1 MPSSATSDY
10 EQKDFRVPRTPRAA
24 RLRLDPAMKRSRDD
38 RFRPRVG
45 PPRARGDASSQ
56 RLVGR
61 VVRAAS
67 RSGKSLG
74 YRAARARPGARLGRG
89 YAAARLA
96 ARALGPRS
104 RRAIVK
110 VRIVQHTQLR
120 PAAIRE
126 NLDYIE
132 RDGVQADGS
141 PGRLEASQQDEI
153 DAESFARR
161 IEPDRHHFKI
171 IVSPEDGAQIGN
183 LKSYT
188 REFMEQVERDLGT
201 RLEWVATDHWDT
213 DNPHIHILLRGK
225 DEAGEDLVIAGEY
238 IAHGMRHRAA
248 ELATRWLGPRTEREI
263 RESLTREVEQ
273 ERWTS
278 LDQAL
283 QRSAQGTILD
293 LADPSSSVRDRERRA
308 LLIGRL
314 QRLGELGLAERLA
327 PDRWQLPP
335 DFERLLRAM
344 GERGDIIRRMQRAL
358 GGEQRE
364 LAAFDNT
371 ELPESITGR
380 VIGKGLVDPLNDR
393 GYLIVDGID
402 GRAYHIPVPPRVDL
416 GGLPVGAVV
425 TVSNGPKPRAADRA
439 IAELAR
445 DGIYRTSEHLAVA
458 QADTRPGR
466 DPSAFVEAHVR
477 RLEAL
482 RRVRIVER
490 LEEGIW
496 RVPKDLVERGRAY
509 DARRTGGIQVEVRS
523 YLPIERQVRA
533 VGATWLDRLLVD
545 QRDALSPTGFGSD
558 VRAALADREGFLV
571 REGLAERR
579 GLRLVLARDLLASLR
594 ARDLASVAEKI
605 QTETGLV
612 YRPVV
617 DGEPVS
623 GVLRRSV
630 VLASG
635 RFAMLDD
642 GMGFSLV
649 PWRSVVEGHTG
660 RVITAVTRGDQV
672 SWILVLQ
679 RDFSR

>member
-1 MPSSATSDY
+1 
-10 EQKDFRVPRTPRAA
+10 
-24 RLRLDPAMKRSRDD
+24 MKRSRDD

-61 VVRAAS
+61 IVRAAS
-67 RSGKSLG
+67 RSGKLLG
-74 YRAARARPGARLGRG
+74 YRAGRARPGARLGRG

-110 VRIVQHTQLR
+110 VRIVQHAQVR

-141 PGRLEASQQDEI
+141 PGRLEAARQDEI

-171 IVSPEDGAQIGN
+171 IVSPEDGAQIGD

-188 REFMEQVERDLGT
+188 REFMAQVERDLGT

-213 DNPHIHILLRGK
+213 DNPHIHILLRGT
-225 DEAGEDLVIAGEY
+225 DEAGEDLVVAGEY

-278 LDQAL
+278 LDRAL

-293 LADPSSSVRDRERRA
+293 LADLSSAVRDREHRA

-314 QRLGELGLAERLA
+314 QRLCELGLAERLA
-327 PDRWQLPP
+327 PDRWQLSP

-344 GERGDIIRRMQRAL
+344 GERGDILRRMQRAL
-358 GGEQRE
+358 GGERRE
-364 LAAFDNT
+364 LATLDNS
-371 ELPESITGR
+371 ELPKSITGR
-380 VIGKGLVDPLNDR
+380 VIGKGLVDPQNDR
-393 GYLIVDGID
+393 GYLVVDGID
-402 GRAYHIPVPPRVDL
+402 GRAYHIAVPPRVDL
-416 GGLPVGAVV
+416 GGLLVGAIV
-425 TVSNGPKPRAADRA
+425 TVSTGPKPRAADRT

-445 DGIYRTSEHLAVA
+445 DGIYRISEHLAEA
-458 QADTRPGR
+458 RADVRPGR
-466 DPSAFVEAHVR
+466 HPEAFVEAHVR

-482 RRVRIVER
+482 RRARIVER
-490 LEEGIW
+490 LEDGVR
-496 RVPKDLVERGRAY
+496 RVPKDLIERGRAY
-509 DARRTGGIQVEVRS
+509 DVRRDGGAQVEVKS
-523 YLPIERQVRA
+523 YFPIERQVRA

-545 QRDALSPTGFGSD
+545 QRDDLSPMGFGFE
-558 VRAALADREGFLV
+558 VRAAIADREGFLV
-571 REGLAERR
+571 REGLAHRR
-579 GLRLVLARDLLASLR
+579 GKRLVLSRNVLATLR
-594 ARDLASVAEKI
+594 ARDLESAAERI
-605 QTETGLV
+605 QPETGLA

-623 GVLRRSV
+623 GTLRRSV
-630 VLASG
+630 LLASG

-642 GMGFSLV
+642 GVGFSLV
-649 PWRSVVEGHTG
+649 PLRPPLEGRTG
-660 RVITAVTRGDQV
+660 QLITAVTRGDQF
-672 SWILVLQ
+672 SWSLSL
-679 RDFSR
+679 RLGLAR

>member
-1 MPSSATSDY
+1 MPSFPTSDW
-10 EQKDFRVPRTPRAA
+10 ERRDFRVPRTPRCAPM
-24 RLRLDPAMKRSRDD
+24 RMVPAMKRSRDD

-45 PPRARGDASSQ
+45 PPRDRGKVTSE
-56 RLVGR
+56 RFINR
-61 VVRAAS
+61 VVRSAS

-74 YRAARARPGARLGRG
+74 YRTVRARPGSRIGRG

-104 RRAIVK
+104 RRVIVK
-110 VRIVQHTQLR
+110 VRIVQHAQVR
-120 PAAIRE
+120 PASLKE

-132 RDGVQADGS
+132 RDGVQPDGS
-141 PGRLEASQQDEI
+141 PGHLEAGDRERI

-171 IVSPEDGAQIGN
+171 IVSPEDGAQIGD

-188 REFMEQVERDLGT
+188 REFMAQVERDLGT

-225 DEAGEDLVIAGEY
+225 DEAGEDLVIAGDY

-278 LDQAL
+278 LDRAL
-283 QRSAQGTILD
+283 QRSAQGGRLD
-293 LADPSSSVRDRERRA
+293 LADLSSAGRDREYRA

-327 PDRWQLPP
+327 PDRWQLSA
-335 DFERLLRAM
+335 DFEPLLRAM

-358 GGEQRE
+358 GAERRE
-364 LAAFDNT
+364 LAAFGNT

-393 GYLIVDGID
+393 GYLVVDGID
-402 GRAYHIPVPPRVDL
+402 GRAYHIAVPPRMDL
-416 GGLPVGAVV
+416 GGLPVGAIV

-439 IAELAR
+439 IVELAR

-458 QADTRPGR
+458 EANAQPGR
-466 DPSAFVEAHVR
+466 DPEAFVEAHVR

-482 RRVRIVER
+482 RRARIVER
-490 LEEGIW
+490 LEEGVW
-496 RVPKDLVERGRAY
+496 RIPKDLVERGGAY
-509 DARRTGGIQVEVRS
+509 DARSSGGIQVEVRS

-545 QRDALSPTGFGSD
+545 QRDDLSPTGFGSE

-571 REGLAERR
+571 QEGLAERR
-579 GLRLVLARDLLASLR
+579 GQRLSLARNVLATLK
-594 ARDLASVAEKI
+594 ARELESAARKL
-605 QTETGLV
+605 QAETGLV
-612 YRPVV
+612 HRPVV

-623 GVLRRSV
+623 GVFRRSV

-649 PWRSVVEGHTG
+649 PWRPVIEGRIDQVV
-660 RVITAVTRGDQV
+660 TAITRGDYV
-672 SWILVLQ
+672 SWTLSRQ
-679 RDFSR
+679 RGVSR

>member
-1 MPSSATSDY
+1 M
-10 EQKDFRVPRTPRAA
+10 PRTPRCAQ
-24 RLRLDPAMKRSRDD
+24 LRLDPAMKRSRDD

-56 RLVGR
+56 RFVGR

-74 YRAARARPGARLGRG
+74 YRAGRARPGARLGRG

-96 ARALGPRS
+96 ARALGPRA
-104 RRAIVK
+104 RRVIVK
-110 VRIVQHTQLR
+110 VRIVQHAQVR

-141 PGRLEASQQDEI
+141 PGRLEAARQDEI

-171 IVSPEDGAQIGN
+171 IVSPEDGAQIGD

-188 REFMEQVERDLGT
+188 REFMAQVERDLGT

-225 DEAGEDLVIAGEY
+225 DEAGEDLVIAGDY

-278 LDQAL
+278 LDRAL
-283 QRSAQGTILD
+283 QRNAQGGRLD
-293 LADPSSSVRDRERRA
+293 LADLSSAVRDREYRT

-314 QRLGELGLAERLA
+314 QLLGELGLAERLA
-327 PDRWQLPP
+327 PDRWQLSP

-358 GGEQRE
+358 GGERRE
-364 LAAFDNT
+364 LATIDNS

-393 GYLIVDGID
+393 GYLVVDGID
-402 GRAYHIPVPPRVDL
+402 GRVYHVDVPPRVDL
-416 GGLPVGAVV
+416 GGMPVGAIV
-425 TVSNGPKPRAADRA
+425 TVSNGLKPRAADRA
-439 IAELAR
+439 IAELASG
-445 DGIYRTSEHLAVA
+445 GIYRTSEHITIAR
-458 QADTRPGR
+458 ADARPGR
-466 DPSAFVEAHVR
+466 DPEAFVEAHVR

-482 RRVRIVER
+482 RRARIVER
-490 LEEGIW
+490 LEDGVW
-496 RVPKDLVERGRAY
+496 RVPKDLVEQGRAY
-509 DARRTGGIQVEVRS
+509 DTRRSGDIQVEVRS
-523 YLPIERQVRA
+523 YVPIERQVRA
-533 VGATWLDRLLVD
+533 VGATWLDRLLMK
-545 QRDALSPTGFGSD
+545 QRDDLSSVGFGSE
-558 VRAALADREGFLV
+558 VRAALADREEFLV
-571 REGLAERR
+571 HEGLAERR
-579 GLRLVLARDLLASLR
+579 GQRLALARNLLATLR
-594 ARDLASVAEKI
+594 ARELASAAEKI
-605 QTETGLV
+605 QTGTGLV
-612 YRPVV
+612 YHPVA
-617 DGEPVS
+617 DGESVS
-623 GVLRRSV
+623 GVLRQSV

-642 GMGFSLV
+642 GIGFSLV
-649 PWRSVVEGHTG
+649 PWRPVIEGHIDQ
-660 RVITAVTRGDQV
+660 VVTAVTRGDYV
-672 SWILVLQ
+672 SWSL
-679 RDFSR
+679 SRRRGIPR

>member
-1 MPSSATSDY
+1 
-10 EQKDFRVPRTPRAA
+10 
-24 RLRLDPAMKRSRDD
+24 MKGSRED

-45 PPRARGDASSQ
+45 PPRAGGAASSR

-67 RSGKSLG
+67 RSGKSLA
-74 YRAARARPGARLGRG
+74 YRAGRARPGARLGRG

-96 ARALGPRS
+96 ARALGPRA

-110 VRIVQHTQLR
+110 VRIVKHADIK
-120 PAAIRE
+120 PAALRE

-132 RDGVQADGS
+132 RDGVQPDGS
-141 PGRLEASQQDEI
+141 PGRLEAAEREEI

-161 IEPDRHHFKI
+161 IATDRHHFKI
-171 IVSPEDGAQIGN
+171 IVSPEDGAQIGD

-188 REFMEQVERDLGT
+188 REFMAQMERDLGT

-213 DNPHIHILLRGK
+213 DNPHLHILLRGK
-225 DEAGEDLVIAGEY
+225 DEAGDDLVIAGEY

-263 RESLTREVEQ
+263 REGLTREVEQ

-278 LDQAL
+278 LDRAL
-283 QRSAQGTILD
+283 QRGAQGTILD
-293 LADPSSSVRDRERRA
+293 LADLSSAVRDREHRA

-314 QRLGELGLAERLA
+314 QRLGELGLAERVT
-327 PDRWQLPP
+327 PNRWQLSP

-344 GERGDIIRRMQRAL
+344 GEQGDIIRRMQRAL
-358 GGEQRE
+358 GGERRE
-364 LAAFDNT
+364 LATFDNS

-380 VIGKGLVDPLNDR
+380 LIGKGLVDPLDDR
-393 GYLIVDGID
+393 GYLVVDGID
-402 GRAYHIPVPPRVDL
+402 GRAYQIVVPPRVDL
-416 GGLPVGAVV
+416 GGFPVGAIV

-439 IAELAR
+439 IAELSS
-445 DGIYRTSEHLAVA
+445 DGIYRTSEHLAAARVDA
-458 QADTRPGR
+458 RPGQ
-466 DPSAFVEAHVR
+466 DPEAFVDAHVR

-482 RRVRIVER
+482 RRARIVER
-490 LEEGIW
+490 LEEGVW

-509 DARRTGGIQVEVRS
+509 DARCFGGIQVEVKS
-523 YLPIERQVRA
+523 YFPIERQVRA

-545 QRDALSPTGFGSD
+545 HRDDLSPMGFGSE

-571 REGLAERR
+571 RAGLADRR
-579 GLRLVLARDLLASLR
+579 GQKLALARNLLATLK
-594 ARDLASVAEKI
+594 AREIESAAGNI
-605 QTETGLV
+605 QTETGLIH
-612 YRPVV
+612 RPVV
-617 DGEPVS
+617 DGKPVS
-623 GVLRRSV
+623 GVFRRSV

-642 GMGFSLV
+642 GLGFTLV
-649 PWRSVVEGHTG
+649 PWRAVLEGRLGQT
-660 RVITAVTRGDQV
+660 VTAVTQGSYV
-672 SWILVLQ
+672 SWAFARKRSL
-679 RDFSR
+679 SP